1 MKARD
6 LIEAESAK
14 QFINRNAIRARSMA
28 TPIPIR
34 PVPLTSDQI
43 ERLATILSMGPI
55 NRRRSDQIF
64 INAGVAMPY
73 EGERT
78 AIDAAPGAHKAL
90 FNSSGGIRKEWVAD
104 PNFREFN
111 GMPGQR

>member
-14 QFINRNAIRARSMA
+14 HYINRNAEKARAMA
-28 TPIPIR
+28 VPVPIR
-34 PVPLTSDQI
+34 PVPLTWEQI
-43 ERLATILSMGPI
+43 ERLMTILSMGPI
-55 NRRRSDQIF
+55 KRRPSDQIF
-64 INAGVAMPY
+64 INAGVAVPY

-78 AIDAAPGAHKAL
+78 AIDSAPGAHRAL
-90 FNSSGGIRKEWVAD
+90 TNSSGGIRKEWVAD
-104 PNFREFN
+104 PDFREFN